1 MNPIKLA
8 PLLLGLGVGY
18 VLGTKA
24 GREKYDAL
32 KTRVDS
38 VWESPRVAKARRDVE
53 SYARQQAPI
62 IRDRAEAVA
71 KAAPG
76 VIADTAKDVAT
87 NTTNFAKDVAGK
99 TAEVAKDVAGKTAD
113 VAKDVAD
120 KTATTARSVA
130 DKTTATAKDVAG
142 KTAATAKD
150 VRDQVGK
157 TASDLRGRG
166 EEAVERATNA
176 AGRARDEALDD
187 TADDDD
193 DDDAPLS
200 GEASD
205 AGFPKA

>member
-1 MNPIKLA
+1 MNPIKFV
-8 PLLLGLGVGY
+8 PLVVGLGVGY

-53 SYARQQAPI
+53 AYARQQAPI

-76 VIADTAKDVAT
+76 VIADTAKDVAAKT
-87 NTTNFAKDVAGK
+87 SEVAKDVAEK
-99 TAEVAKDVAGKTAD
+99 TAEVAKDVAS
-113 VAKDVAD
+113 
-120 KTATTARSVA
+120 TTAATAKTVA
-130 DKTTATAKDVAG
+130 EKTTATAKDVAG
-142 KTAATAKD
+142 KTAATAKTVADKTAATASD

-157 TASDLRGRG
+157 TASDLRERG
-166 EEAVERATNA
+166 EDVVERATNA
-176 AGRARDEALDD
+176 AGRARDEALA
-187 TADDDD
+187 TDDDD
-193 DDDAPLS
+193 TDDDAAPLS

-205 AGFPKA
+205 AGFPKK